1 MTKEEIITKLNE
13 YLVSQVLRDPNRALT
28 ADEPL
33 ISSGIIDSFNLV
45 DLAIF
50 AEDAFGVHLDDMEL
64 NVDHFDTLDQLAELI
79 HSRQK

>member
-1 MTKEEIITKLNE
+1 MTKEEIITKLNV
-13 YLVSQVLRDPNRALT
+13 YLGAQVLRDPNRTLAP
-28 ADEPL
+28 DEPL
-33 ISSGIIDSFNLV
+33 ISSGVIDSFNLV

-64 NVDHFDTLDQLAELI
+64 NVDQFDSLDQLAELI

>member
-1 MTKEEIITKLNE
+1 MKDDIIAKLNM
-13 YLVSQVLRDPNRALT
+13 YISQQVLRDPNRTLSP
-28 ADEPL
+28 DEPL
-33 ISSGIIDSFNLV
+33 ISSGVIDSFNLV

-64 NVDHFDTLDQLAELI
+64 NVDHFDSLDQLAELI

>member
-1 MTKEEIITKLNE
+1 MKDDIIAKLNM
-13 YLVSQVLRDPNRALT
+13 YISQQVLRDPNRTLAPY
-28 ADEPL
+28 EPL
-33 ISSGIIDSFNLV
+33 ISSGVIDSFNLV

-64 NVDHFDTLDQLAELI
+64 NVDHFDSLDQLAELI

>member
-1 MTKEEIITKLNE
+1 MKDDIIAKLNE
-13 YLVSQVLRDPNRALT
+13 YIAKQVLRDPGRVLAP
-28 ADEPL
+28 DEPL

-64 NVDHFDTLDQLAELI
+64 NADHFDTLNQLAELI
-79 HSRQK
+79 SARLG